1 MKKIDENK
9 QEILEIKD
17 NKDVISN
24 NNYNNNNEI
33 SYDKIATEETLIIS
47 NNKSQS
53 LENNSNSKKTSSP
66 LIEDNI
72 YINEKLEDDHY
83 ILIERTKLFNIP
95 YFTFGFTIHF
105 YLPSQKLQMKMK
117 LSEIPNPPFTLG
129 PECK

>member
-17 NKDVISN
+17 NKDVINN
-24 NNYNNNNEI
+24 NNYNNEI

-83 ILIERTKLFNIP
+83 IIIERTKLFNIP

>member
-17 NKDVISN
+17 NKDVINN
-24 NNYNNNNEI
+24 NNYNNEI

>member
-1 MKKIDENK
+1 MMKEIDENK
-9 QEILEIKD
+9 QGMLEIKD

-24 NNYNNNNEI
+24 NNDNNEI
-33 SYDKIATEETLIIS
+33 SYDKIATEDTLIIS

-53 LENNSNSKKTSSP
+53 LENNSSNKKTSSP

-72 YINEKLEDDHY
+72 YLNDKLEDDHY

-117 LSEIPNPPFTLG
+117 LSEVPNPPFTLG

>member
-1 MKKIDENK
+1 MKEIDENK
-9 QEILEIKD
+9 QGMLEIKD

-24 NNYNNNNEI
+24 NNDNNEI
-33 SYDKIATEETLIIS
+33 SYDKIATEDTLIIS

-53 LENNSNSKKTSSP
+53 LENNSSNKKTSSP

-72 YINEKLEDDHY
+72 YLNDKLEDDHY

-117 LSEIPNPPFTLG
+117 LSEVPNPPFTLG

>member
-17 NKDVISN
+17 NKDAISN
-24 NNYNNNNEI
+24 NNYNNEI